1 MTIFK
6 EALIEKKIK
15 IKSLKKIR
23 IGETSKTYI
32 GEYKNQKVIVKYFL
46 QNKLNKVTNHFL
58 KNKIRS
64 QIIAKKLFPKILS
77 IYNFKNYI

>member
-46 QNKLNKVTNHFL
+46 QNK
-58 KNKIRS
+58 
-64 QIIAKKLFPKILS
+64 P
-77 IYNFKNYI
+77 